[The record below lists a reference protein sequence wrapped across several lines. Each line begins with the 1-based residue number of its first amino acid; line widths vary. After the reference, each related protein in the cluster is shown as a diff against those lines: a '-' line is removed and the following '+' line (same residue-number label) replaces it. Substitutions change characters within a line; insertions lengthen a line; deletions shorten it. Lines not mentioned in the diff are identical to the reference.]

1 MKRNVII
8 IAIVV
13 VIVLGVAGYFGWQQ
27 MTARAATTTRV
38 QTQPVQRGSIVATV
52 PAAGNLSA
60 VKAASLAFEQS
71 GRVSKVNVQVGDTV
85 KAGQVMMELDTSDLQ
100 FSLRNAQAQL
110 DSAQAN
116 FDAAKQK
123 NDQNPQQLLVTKAA
137 LDKAISALQKA
148 QADYNAVAWRN
159 DVLSSQ
165 QAATLAS
172 ATADYQSALGN
183 FNITAATINDS
194 ALRTSAASLAQAQT
208 ALDQAKRNIEKGKLI
223 APFDGA
229 VAAVNYNV
237 GDTVGGSGGST
248 SNTGVSVS
256 ASGAGVVLADPGTLQ
271 VKVLLSEV
279 DVAKVKVGQPAQ
291 LTIDALPGANYNA
304 KVTAI
309 GPVPTVTQGV
319 VNYPVFLSVSNPDSS
334 VRPGMT
340 ANLTIEVDRRDNVL
354 LIPTRSV
361 RTQGNQRVVS
371 VLYKDQTIQVPVTTG
386 LSNDTSIEVTSGL
399 NEGDQV
405 ILPTTGTR
413 QPNAGG
419 PGGPGGA
426 FFIGR

>member
-1 MKRNVII
+1 MKRNTII
-8 IAIVV
+8 VVIVV
-13 VIVLGVAGYFGWQQ
+13 VIVLGIAGFFGYQQ
-27 MTARAATTTRV
+27 MTARAASTARPNTT
-38 QTQPVQRGSIVATV
+38 PVQRGSIVATV
-52 PAAGNLSA
+52 AAAGNLSA

-85 KAGQVMMELDTSDLQ
+85 KAGQTLMELDTSDLQ
-100 FSLRNAQAQL
+100 FSLRNAQSQL

-123 NDQNPQQLLVTKAA
+123 NDQNPQQLLVTKSA

-159 DVLSSQ
+159 DILASQ

-172 ATADYQSALGN
+172 ATADYNSALGN
-183 FNITAATINDS
+183 FKITAATINDS

-208 ALDQAKRNIEKGKLI
+208 ALDQAKRNIEKGKLV

-248 SNTGVSVS
+248 SNSGVSVS
-256 ASGAGVVLADPGTLQ
+256 ASGAGVVLADPTTLQ
-271 VKVLLSEV
+271 VRVTLSEV
-279 DVAKVKVGQPAQ
+279 DVAKIKVGQPAQ
-291 LTIDALPGANYNA
+291 LTIDALPGNNYNA

-319 VNYPVFLSVSNPDSS
+319 VNYPVFLSVSNQDSA
-334 VRPGMT
+334 VKPGMT
-340 ANLTIEVDRRDNVL
+340 ANLSIEVDRRDNVL
-354 LIPTRSV
+354 LIPTRAV
-361 RTQGNQRVVS
+361 RTQGNQKLVS
-371 VLYKDQTIQVPVTTG
+371 VLYKEQTIQVPVTTG
-386 LSNDTSIEVTSGL
+386 LSNETSIEITNGL
-399 NEGDQV
+399 KEGDEV
-405 ILPTTGTR
+405 ILQQTTPR
-413 QPNAGG
+413 QPNNIGG
-419 PGGPGGA
+419 PGGGPV
-426 FFIGR
+426 FIGR

>member
-8 IAIVV
+8 IIVV
-13 VIVLGVAGYFGWQQ
+13 VMVILGIAAFFGWQQ
-27 MTARAATTTRV
+27 MTARAATTAKVT
-38 QTQPVQRGSIVATV
+38 TTPVQRGSIVASV
-52 PAAGNLSA
+52 AAAGNLSA
-60 VKAASLAFEQS
+60 IKTASLAFEQS
-71 GRVSKVNVQVGDTV
+71 GRLSKVNVQVGDMV
-85 KAGQVMMELDTSDLQ
+85 KAGQVLMELDTSDLQ
-100 FSLRNAQAQL
+100 FSLRTAQAQL

-123 NDQNPQQLLVTKAA
+123 NDENPQQLLVTKSA
-137 LDKAISALQKA
+137 LDKAIAALQKA
-148 QADYNAVAWRN
+148 QADYNAVAWRG
-159 DVLSSQ
+159 DILASQ

-172 ATADYQSALGN
+172 ATADYNSALGT
-183 FNITAATINDS
+183 FKITAATINDS
-194 ALRTSAASLAQAQT
+194 ALRTAAASLAQAQT
-208 ALDQAKRNIEKGKLI
+208 SVDQAKRNIDKGRLV

-256 ASGAGVVLADPGTLQ
+256 ASGAGVVIADPTALQ
-271 VKVLLSEV
+271 VKVTLSEV
-279 DVAKVKVGQPAQ
+279 DVAKIKVGQPAQ
-291 LTIDALPGANYNA
+291 LTIDALPGNTYNG

-319 VNYPVFLSVSNPDSS
+319 VNYTVFLSVVDADTS

-340 ANLTIEVDRRDNVL
+340 ANLNIEVDRRDNVL

-361 RTQGNQRVVS
+361 RTQGNQRQVS
-371 VLYKDQTIQVPVTTG
+371 VIYKDQTIQVPVTTG
-386 LSNDTSIEVTSGL
+386 LSNETSIEVTSGL
-399 NEGDQV
+399 KDGDQV
-405 ILPTTGTR
+405 IIPQTGTR
-413 QPNAGG
+413 QTGG
-419 PGGPGGA
+419 PGGGPGGA

>member
-13 VIVLGVAGYFGWQQ
+13 VIVLGIAGFFGWQQ
-27 MTARAATTTRV
+27 MTARAATTARV

-52 PAAGNLSA
+52 AAAGNLSA
-60 VKAASLAFEQS
+60 VRSASLAFEQS
-71 GRVSKVNVQVGDTV
+71 GRVTKVNVQVGDTV
-85 KAGQVMMELDTSDLQ
+85 KAGQVLMELDTSDLQ
-100 FSLRNAQAQL
+100 FSLRNAQSQL

-123 NDQNPQQLLVTKAA
+123 NDQNPQQLLVTKSA
-137 LDKAISALQKA
+137 LDKAIAALQKA
-148 QADYNAVAWRN
+148 QADYDAVAWRK
-159 DVLSSQ
+159 DILASQ

-183 FNITAATINDS
+183 FKITAATINDS

-208 ALDQAKRNIEKGKLI
+208 SLDQAKRNIEKGKLI

-256 ASGAGVVLADPGTLQ
+256 ASGAGVVLADPSTLQ
-271 VKVLLSEV
+271 VRVTLSEV
-279 DVAKVKVGQPAQ
+279 DVAKIKVGQPAQ
-291 LTIDALPGANYNA
+291 LTIDALPGNNYTA

-319 VNYPVFLSVSNPDSS
+319 VNYPVFLSVSNSDSS
-334 VRPGMT
+334 VKPGMT
-340 ANLTIEVDRRDNVL
+340 ANLSIEVDRRDNVL
-354 LIPTRSV
+354 LIPNRAV
-361 RTQGNQRVVS
+361 RTQGNQRIVN

-386 LSNDTSIEVTSGL
+386 LSNENSIEVTNGL
-399 NEGDQV
+399 KEGDAV
-405 ILPTTGTR
+405 IVQQTTTR
-413 QPNAGG
+413 QPSGGGVPGGG
-419 PGGPGGA
+419 PVI
-426 FFIGR
+426 FTR